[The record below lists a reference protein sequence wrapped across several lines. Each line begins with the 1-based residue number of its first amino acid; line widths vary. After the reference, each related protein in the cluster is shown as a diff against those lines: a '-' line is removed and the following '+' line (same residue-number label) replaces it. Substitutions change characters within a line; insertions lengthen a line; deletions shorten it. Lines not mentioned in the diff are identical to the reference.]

1 MSSPRVSGRDVVRA
15 LGRLG
20 FVTAGQKGSHVKL
33 RNAEGRTAI
42 VPMHPEI
49 ATGTLR
55 SILRQ
60 AGVSMA
66 DFVALL

>member
-1 MSSPRVSGRDVVRA
+1 MSSPRVSGRDVVRV
-15 LGRLG
+15 LGRFG
-20 FVTAGQKGSHVKL
+20 YVVASQKGSHVKL

-60 AGVSMA
+60 AGISMA
-66 DFVALL
+66 DFAALL